1 MGANPAMWKRHFGS
15 VTKVLSVNVGC
26 PKKFRRILSH
36 CHQGAEMFPQ
46 DPVYMGEYSQS
57 LAESVPTH
65 SSRGGLG
72 DQIQVI
78 WGGLSDILKIH
89 KA

>member
-1 MGANPAMWKRHFGS
+1 MGADPAVWKRYFGS

-26 PKKFRRILSH
+26 PKNFRRILSH
-36 CHQGAEMFPQ
+36 YHQGAEMFPQ

-78 WGGLSDILKIH
+78 WGGLSDIFKIH